1 MEVGF
6 YADCEPLNC
15 VQNCMCMFIP
25 LSFLLSTGM
34 SPQSS
39 FSLGSSRRTSGRL
52 QMLSPS
58 AVGQPKALIPLSQV
72 LHKYYRFLSVLH
84 HEGIQEAW
92 LDHSALWPNKY

>member
-25 LSFLLSTGM
+25 LSFLLSTGV

-39 FSLGSSRRTSGRL
+39 FSLGSSQRTFGRL

-58 AVGQPKALIPLSQV
+58 ALGQPKPLIPLPQE
-72 LHKYYRFLSVLH
+72 LHKYYRFLSLLH
-84 HEGIQEAW
+84 HEGIRK
-92 LDHSALWPNKY
+92 LG